1 MASFSKALFIL
12 FSSLAAAVLAMIMSR
27 FFIPKNVGLA
37 GGAMVLGYG
46 MLGLGVGLIISLF
59 IRNKIPS
66 KIILGTNIVLFLFLS
81 FFGMRI
87 YQQIQKSNTAAQQE
101 QEKLRQ
107 LKPTAAAQPIGEP
120 AATAMGIGIAQP
132 QLKFNQPLYF
142 YSTPQ
147 TDQLPTELTPI
158 DSITF
163 KKAPAGIDIATA
175 PPWLVPEKLKL
186 DYQLFHFLVKSQ
198 SRYFLQ
204 VVGNKINGQTTWVAK
219 SQVDYQDWPSF
230 LLNVNAVEPL
240 NWENNPLRSKPLRH
254 ASPLLEYGSQNI
266 LQPLKIEEHWIQVN
280 ILDQDYKPIQTGWI
294 RWRSASQLLITYQ
307 MLS

>member
-1 MASFSKALFIL
+1 MASFSKVLFIL
-12 FSSLAAAVLAMIMSR
+12 FSSLAAAAFAMILSR

-46 MLGLGVGLIISLF
+46 ALGLSIGLIISLF
-59 IRNKIPS
+59 IRNKVPS
-66 KIILGTNIVLFLFLS
+66 KIMLGTNVILFLILF

-87 YQQIQKSNTAAQQE
+87 YQQIQKSNEAAQQE
-101 QEKLRQ
+101 REKLRQ
-107 LKPTAAAQPIGEP
+107 LKPTATAQAIADP

-132 QLKFNQPLYF
+132 QLKFDQPLYF

-147 TDQLPTELTPI
+147 TDQLPKELTPI

-163 KKAPAGIDIATA
+163 KKTPAGIDIATA

-186 DYQLFHFLVKSQ
+186 DYQIFHFLVKSQ
-198 SRYFLQ
+198 SRCFLQ
-204 VVGNKINGQTTWVAK
+204 LVGNKTNGQTTWVSK

-240 NWENNPLRSKPLRH
+240 NWENNPLRTKPLRH
-254 ASPLLEYGSQNI
+254 ASPLLEYGAQNI
-266 LQPLKIEEHWIQVN
+266 LQPLKIEENWIQVN
-280 ILDQDYKPIQTGWI
+280 ILDQDYQPLQTAWI